1 MSDFYDTLGFDAQAT
16 VDSGYYDCFKAAP
29 SLHLSLRKAIC
40 ECNRNPVIAEIK
52 GASPSRG
59 TIREYSS
66 VAEVIEIA
74 KAMER
79 GGAVALSVLTEP
91 RHFKGSIDVL
101 ADVRM
106 AVKLPL
112 LMKDIVL
119 SQIQVT
125 TAAQLGAD
133 AVLLIKA
140 LYDRGYGECD
150 LDSMIEYVQT
160 NGLEVLL
167 EVHTE
172 KEFKAAK
179 STNADIIGINNS
191 NIANLK
197 VDLNTTKKILRTKN
211 FGALVIVSES
221 GINTL
226 ENLRFLSQMGVSAF
240 LIGSSIMLTDNVEE
254 KVREFVNA

>member
-1 MSDFYDTLGFDAQAT
+1 MSDFYDTLGFDAQT
-16 VDSGYYDCFKAAP
+16 TIDSGYYDCFKVVP

-52 GASPSRG
+52 CASPTLG
-59 TIREYSS
+59 TIRECSG
-66 VAEVIEIA
+66 AIEVTEIA
-74 KAMER
+74 KAMES

-101 ADVRM
+101 SDVRR

-119 SQIQVT
+119 SQVQV
-125 TAAQLGAD
+125 AAAARLGAD

-140 LYDRGYGECD
+140 LYDRGFGEWD
-150 LDSMIEYVQT
+150 LDSMIEHVQS

-179 STNADIIGINNS
+179 STNADIIGINNR
-191 NIANLK
+191 NLANLK
-197 VDLNTTKKILRTKN
+197 VDLNNTKKILKANT
-211 FGALVIVSES
+211 FEDLVIVSES
-221 GINTL
+221 GINTSADL
-226 ENLRFLSQMGVSAF
+226 QSLSQLGVSAF